1 MHGILHPAK
10 LQNFDTWQRD
20 RFADYGGSDRKD
32 GLIAPDGAL
41 YLIKYAENH
50 TRKNEL
56 DTSYVNN
63 ALSEYLS
70 SHILGIIGYDVHET
84 LLGTRNNEI
93 IVACKNFVP
102 ENQKLIEFGRY
113 LRKHYDSGELG
124 RVPEI
129 GQIKDT
135 LREDEDLSPVS
146 EQLWESY
153 CCRFVGDA
161 FVGNFDRHMGNWG
174 YLVSRTDPVRP
185 SPIYDN
191 GSTLFPALSE
201 HAMKTDILPN
211 EKEILKRTLLF
222 PKAAL
227 IVHGQKVSY
236 YDMLCSDFEPQI
248 TKAVLDIV
256 PVIKDRFP
264 EINRF
269 IDEQEFL
276 SDVRKTFYKTML
288 AARYYFLLEPAWEI
302 CAEQKF
308 SRSAGER
315 LEKGIPY
322 TEEMFERD
330 YQKMMADEGWKIR
343 DRKYQKAVI

>member
-1 MHGILHPAK
+1 MHGVLRPVK
-10 LQNFDTWQRD
+10 FQNFDTWQRD

-50 TRKNEL
+50 TRKNNL

-70 SHILGIIGYDVHET
+70 SHILSIIGYDVHET
-84 LLGTRNNEI
+84 VLGTRNDEI

-102 ENQKLIEFGRY
+102 EEQKLVEFGRY
-113 LRKHYDSGELG
+113 LRKHYDSGEIG
-124 RVPEI
+124 RVPGI

-135 LREDEDLSPVS
+135 LRKDEDLSPVS

-153 CCRFVGDA
+153 CNRFVGDA

-174 YLVSRTDPVRP
+174 YLVSRTGPVRP
-185 SPIYDN
+185 SPVYDN

-201 HAMKTDILPN
+201 HAMKTEILLN
-211 EKEILKRTLLF
+211 QKEILKRTLLF

-227 IVHGQKVSY
+227 TVHGEKVSY
-236 YDMLCSDFEPQI
+236 YDMLCSDFEPEI
-248 TKAVLDIV
+248 TRAVLRTV
-256 PVIKDRFP
+256 PVIKEKLP

-302 CAEQKF
+302 CRNRNFSQK
-308 SRSAGER
+308 AYER
-315 LEKGIPY
+315 LENGIPY
-322 TEEMFERD
+322 TQAVFEQD
-330 YQKMMADEGWKIR
+330 YAKIQTDAIR
-343 DRKYQKAVI
+343 RITT